1 MGDVIPRI
9 PPGSPEPGALEATF
23 EEVVQSRVA
32 MSEMDPLGDG

>member
-1 MGDVIPRI
+1 MGDVSRI
-9 PPGSPEPGALEATF
+9 PQDPSEPGALEATF